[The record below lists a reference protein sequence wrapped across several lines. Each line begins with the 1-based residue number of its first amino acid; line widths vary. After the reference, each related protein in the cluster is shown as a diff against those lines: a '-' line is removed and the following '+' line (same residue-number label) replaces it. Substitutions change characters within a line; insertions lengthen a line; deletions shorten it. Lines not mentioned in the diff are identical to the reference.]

1 MSTPTS
7 DVVPARPGAASRGRR
22 RFLGEILVAQGIIS
36 QGQLDDALERQKAT
50 KNVRIGRMLIDL
62 GYVTEALLA
71 DAVAD
76 QLRLPTVDLAS
87 VEISPEALQR
97 VPRDLAL
104 KHRILPWM
112 VDGRDLY
119 LITADPTDMATIDAI
134 GFKTGMRIKPVV
146 AVESELGSAIERHYA
161 PEEVQQVATTEA
173 INLADQLA
181 VVDED
186 DPSTGTSE
194 DELERSAQAGP
205 VIRLVNSVLADAIR
219 AGATGIH
226 IEPQQKGV
234 SLRYRIDGALRH
246 VITMPKR
253 SQAKIVSR
261 IKFTAHMDVAERR
274 KPQEGRTRIVLNGAS
289 YDMRVSTMPTADGE
303 KVVIR
308 IVALDRATLA
318 FDELGIE
325 ADTLEELKSLLRR
338 PQGLMLV
345 AGPAGSG
352 KTTTLY
358 AALSFL
364 TSETTNIVT
373 IEDPIEYRLAGVN
386 QVAVSDRA
394 GLTLALGLRSLLRQ
408 DPNVVMVGEL
418 RDLETAQIAL
428 EAAQTGQLVLSTIAA
443 GDAAGAA
450 ARLVEMGVPAYMVA
464 SSLVGVIGQRLV
476 RRLCACQQ
484 VQHGAHAHSGCEH
497 CGFSGYRGRTAVVEL
512 LRVTPRIRRALTSGA
527 TADDVRAVAL
537 GGGMRTMLEDGE
549 RKVARGVTTSE
560 ELLRVVP
567 PREIDD
573 GAPCAAG
580 AVSPQAPDR
589 HGAAGRR
596 RPRILVVDADVA
608 WTDRIRAVL
617 SREPI
622 DVAVAATPADTL
634 AVVNRDPPDLIVM
647 ELRGMPGLTG
657 LELLRRLRAN
667 LATVRTGVFFLTNV
681 DDPEAEVRAL
691 DAGADDYLRAP
702 VNPELLLGRVRR
714 ALMRMHLLSS

>member
-308 IVALDRATLA
+308 IVALDRFGTRLEQRFSKAQ
-318 FDELGIE
+318 IE
-325 ADTLEELKSLLRR
+325 AMMARS
-338 PQGLMLV
+338 
-345 AGPAGSG
+345 
-352 KTTTLY
+352 
-358 AALSFL
+358 
-364 TSETTNIVT
+364 
-373 IEDPIEYRLAGVN
+373 
-386 QVAVSDRA
+386 
-394 GLTLALGLRSLLRQ
+394 GLTDIVFR
-408 DPNVVMVGEL
+408 E
-418 RDLETAQIAL
+418 
-428 EAAQTGQLVLSTIAA
+428 
-443 GDAAGAA
+443 
-450 ARLVEMGVPAYMVA
+450 GVPYWVA
-464 SSLVGVIGQRLV
+464 
-476 RRLCACQQ
+476 
-484 VQHGAHAHSGCEH
+484 
-497 CGFSGYRGRTAVVEL
+497 CG
-512 LRVTPRIRRALTSGA
+512 RRAA
-527 TADDVRAVAL
+527 
-537 GGGMRTMLEDGE
+537 
-549 RKVARGVTTSE
+549 
-560 ELLRVVP
+560 
-567 PREIDD
+567 
-573 GAPCAAG
+573 
-580 AVSPQAPDR
+580 
-589 HGAAGRR
+589 
-596 RPRILVVDADVA
+596 
-608 WTDRIRAVL
+608 
-617 SREPI
+617 
-622 DVAVAATPADTL
+622 
-634 AVVNRDPPDLIVM
+634 
-647 ELRGMPGLTG
+647 
-657 LELLRRLRAN
+657 
-667 LATVRTGVFFLTNV
+667 
-681 DDPEAEVRAL
+681 
-691 DAGADDYLRAP
+691 
-702 VNPELLLGRVRR
+702 
-714 ALMRMHLLSS
+714 

>member
-50 KNVRIGRMLIDL
+50 KNVRIGRLLIDL

-181 VVDED
+181 V
-186 DPSTGTSE
+186 G
-194 DELERSAQAGP
+194 
-205 VIRLVNSVLADAIR
+205 VN
-219 AGATGIH
+219 
-226 IEPQQKGV
+226 
-234 SLRYRIDGALRH
+234 LRYRIDGALRH

-418 RDLETAQIAL
+418 RDLETAQIAF